1 MASSRLKDDTCAY
14 QKALK
19 QSVDPLAYQLDP
31 TKYVHG
37 RRCMMTLGTLGGNT
51 VSTLSGELLVD
62 TESELLNITRPA
74 SDCPRK
80 KYVPARD
87 GFGGMKKSHLGA
99 CQLVNY
105 KAVPGAVWVPPASA
119 D

>member
-31 TKYVHG
+31 TKYIHG
-37 RRCMMTLGTLGGNT
+37 RRCMMKLGTLGGNA
-51 VSTLSGELLVD
+51 VSTLAGQELVD
-62 TESELLNITRPA
+62 TENELFNITRPA
-74 SDCPRK
+74 SNCPLN

-87 GFGGMKKSHLGA
+87 GFDGLKKKHLGA
-99 CQLVNY
+99 CQIVNY
-105 KAVPGAVWVPPASA
+105 KAVPGAVWVPPSI
-119 D
+119 